1 MDTTAEYDADA
12 GEYVLNGTKQF
23 ITNATVANSVLVKAV
38 TDSDAGYD
46 GISTFIVD
54 PADDGFEVTTVWDK
68 MGLNCSPTC
77 EIYCWTCGFRK
88 TGYSARR
95 ARAGRRR

>member
-46 GISTFIVD
+46 ASRRSSST
-54 PADDGFEVTTVWDK
+54 PQTTD
-68 MGLNCSPTC
+68 S
-77 EIYCWTCGFRK
+77 R
-88 TGYSARR
+88 
-95 ARAGRRR
+95 